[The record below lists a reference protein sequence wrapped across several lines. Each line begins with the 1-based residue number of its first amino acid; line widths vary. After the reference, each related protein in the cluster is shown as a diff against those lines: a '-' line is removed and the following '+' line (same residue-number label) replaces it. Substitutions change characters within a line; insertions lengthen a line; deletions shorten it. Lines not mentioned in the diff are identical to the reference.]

1 MFKRNSIFS
10 IVLLSIFITDYIYA
24 SCGRCSV
31 DVAPDPKKSNSLI
44 TVVPESGNI
53 EGLVIASCGMCNFGS
68 KNARGCSLEIK
79 IGDTIYPVEGSSVHD
94 HGDAHNDE
102 GLCTAVRI
110 AYTRGKIKKGKLHTR
125 NFVLLES
132 PQ

>member
-31 DVAPDPKKSNSLI
+31 DVVPDPKKSNSLI